1 MGTVRKKPVHGYD
14 MGSKWMIQ
22 RHGDSILRLGGARD
36 IGSWRALQ
44 AELVQSRHLP
54 DGLIEVDRP
63 HHQAPDRYVVEI
75 YTYPD
80 TRAIDQIVND
90 VASVYLDRKV
100 LPEVIALFL
109 HPKGR
114 IEAAGAANLKSPQ
127 GWTEWRLSWK
137 IIELW
142 KVPADQLLAAGDVG
156 LIPWVPL
163 TDIKGA
169 PEPILRQCRDR
180 IERDASPDEQA
191 NLLAVTQVLA
201 RLRYNDERLFQ
212 LFGGRKAMIE
222 SPVLQELKAEWT
234 QEAAREA
241 ARESTRKAILKF
253 LEARFGDPARTL
265 EAELRAVSEDKLDEV
280 LKLAATCRS
289 LAAFRKKLT
298 H

>member
-1 MGTVRKKPVHGYD
+1 MASVRKKPVHEYD
-14 MGSKWMIQ
+14 KSSKWLIQ
-22 RHGDSILRLGGARD
+22 HHGDSILRLGGAHD

-63 HHQAPDRYVVEI
+63 NLQAPDLYVVEI

-80 TRAIDQIVND
+80 MRAIDQIVND
-90 VASVYLDRKV
+90 VASVYLDRKI
-100 LPEVIALFL
+100 LPEVIAVFL

-114 IEAAGAANLKSPQ
+114 IEAAGATNLKSPQ
-127 GWTEWRLSWK
+127 GWTDWRLSWK
-137 IIELW
+137 IVELW

-163 TDIKGA
+163 TCFDGP

-180 IERDASPDEQA
+180 IDRDAPPDEQES
-191 NLLAVTQVLA
+191 LLAVTQVLA

-234 QEAAREA
+234 QEANRG
-241 ARESTRKAILKF
+241 AILKI
-253 LEARFGDPARTL
+253 LEARFGDAARTL
-265 EAELRAVSEDKLDEV
+265 EADVKIVPEDKLDEV

-289 LAAFRKKLT
+289 LASFRKRLPS
-298 H
+298 